1 MPVFLA
7 ISLLA
12 ALLAPNGTTPSVE
25 APPGVAI
32 VVYSDFQ
39 CPYCAQLAPSLRRLQ
54 MESIDGI
61 APTIEFRNF
70 PLSIHPGAQLA
81 HQAAMAA
88 RLQGRFWEMHDL
100 LFGHQDNAQ
109 RDDLIGYAKRLGLD
123 AARFEKDLDSDAV
136 KQMIA
141 ADVAEG
147 TRLGVSGTPTY
158 TINGRVY
165 SGTRS
170 FVELE
175 ELAVKE
181 EARARAVAEIA
192 DDLMARGPSAAPV
205 TLEVFIDLQSPVSTP
220 AFDIVNQLLARYPTA
235 VHVQFRNFPLAFHP
249 QARLAHEAAMTG
261 ARDGRFWEFA
271 AFALRHQNSLREPDL
286 IAYAGELGLD
296 QEKFADSIRR
306 HRDAAR
312 VDADLQAGLGRGIK
326 GSPVMFVNGARIDGV
341 PALQTLV
348 GYVEALV
355 KVAR

>member
-12 ALLAPNGTTPSVE
+12 ALIPNGTTPSVE
-25 APPGVAI
+25 APAGIAI

-54 MESIDGI
+54 TESIDGI
-61 APTIEFRNF
+61 APAIEFRNF
-70 PLSIHPGAQLA
+70 PLSIHPAAQLA

-100 LFGHQDNAQ
+100 LFARQENVQ
-109 RDDLIGYAKRLGLD
+109 RADLIGYAKRLGLD

-170 FVELE
+170 FIELR
-175 ELAVKE
+175 ELAVKDQAQ
-181 EARARAVAEIA
+181 ARAAAEIA

-205 TLEVFIDLQSPVSTP
+205 TLEVFMDLQSPVSTP
-220 AFDIVNQLLARYPTA
+220 AFDIVNQLLARYPAA

-249 QARLAHEAAMTG
+249 QARLAHEAAD
-261 ARDGRFWEFA
+261 RK
-271 AFALRHQNSLREPDL
+271 S
-286 IAYAGELGLD
+286 
-296 QEKFADSIRR
+296 
-306 HRDAAR
+306 
-312 VDADLQAGLGRGIK
+312 V
-326 GSPVMFVNGARIDGV
+326 V
-341 PALQTLV
+341 
-348 GYVEALV
+348 
-355 KVAR
+355 

>member
-1 MPVFLA
+1 
-7 ISLLA
+7 
-12 ALLAPNGTTPSVE
+12 
-25 APPGVAI
+25 
-32 VVYSDFQ
+32 
-39 CPYCAQLAPSLRRLQ
+39 
-54 MESIDGI
+54 
-61 APTIEFRNF
+61 
-70 PLSIHPGAQLA
+70 
-81 HQAAMAA
+81 
-88 RLQGRFWEMHDL
+88 
-100 LFGHQDNAQ
+100 
-109 RDDLIGYAKRLGLD
+109 
-123 AARFEKDLDSDAV
+123 
-136 KQMIA
+136 MIA

-170 FVELE
+170 FVELR

-181 EARARAVAEIA
+181 QAQARAAAEIA

-205 TLEVFIDLQSPVSTP
+205 TLEVFMDLQSPVSTP
-220 AFDIVNQLLARYPTA
+220 AFDIVNQLLARYP
-235 VHVQFRNFPLAFHP
+235 
-249 QARLAHEAAMTG
+249 QARLAHEAAMTA

-271 AFALRHQNSLREPDL
+271 AFALRHQNSLREQDL

-312 VDADLQAGLGRGIK
+312 VDADLQAGLSRGIK

-348 GYVEALV
+348 EYVEASV
-355 KVAR
+355 KVSR